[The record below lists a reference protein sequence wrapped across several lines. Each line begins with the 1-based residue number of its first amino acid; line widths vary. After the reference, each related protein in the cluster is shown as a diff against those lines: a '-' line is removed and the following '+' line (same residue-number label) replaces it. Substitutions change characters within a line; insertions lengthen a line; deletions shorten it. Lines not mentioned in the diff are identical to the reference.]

1 MKKRLT
7 LSSNKFIAGVC
18 GGIADYLNLD
28 PTLVRIICVLLI
40 IVLKFPIVI
49 AYVFCWAIFPN
60 SNSTDNN

>member
-7 LSSNKFIAGVC
+7 LSNNKFIAGVC

-28 PTLVRIICVLLI
+28 PTLVRIIFVLLI
-40 IVLKFPIVI
+40 VVLKFPMVI

-60 SNSTDNN
+60 SSSNDSH